1 MKFMMHDDIMVAD
14 KVCTGG
20 SKFLAGFKSPL
31 SAKVYE
37 KCLAHGME
45 FEGFVI
51 PDEFSI
57 DNLFDE
63 KDELDAAIT
72 ALLDNKCDVVLCND
86 VFGKIRRQA
95 PANGLIYI
103 HPSYGTVSRFGLMQ
117 GIASMDQ
124 IGILCRNLEDGI
136 EVLNV
141 ISGHDASDGT
151 SLPAESY
158 SYEAKADKAVKAV
171 ADSKIFPVDV
181 EADDIEMKYADCFSQ
196 IFYILGSAE
205 ICNNTNRY
213 DGVKF
218 GYRAEDVNGIN
229 DLYVKSR
236 TESFGRDLQLASLA
250 GCMVLSKEY
259 YDDLYNKSMQIRRL
273 VRDYYADVLDNA
285 DVIALPAKL
294 EGKTKYE
301 QMAIY
306 ALAPLC
312 GFASISMLYNNSATQ
327 FICKRNG
334 ENKMFALAQEGLK

>member
-1 MKFMMHDDIMVAD
+1 MKFMMHDDIMVAG

-31 SAKVYE
+31 SARVYE
-37 KCLAHGME
+37 KCLAHDME
-45 FEGFVI
+45 FEGFLT

-63 KDELDAAIT
+63 KDELDSAVV
-72 ALLDNKCDVVLCND
+72 ALTEGKCDVVLCND
-86 VFGKIRRQA
+86 VFGKLRRQA

-117 GIASMDQ
+117 GVASMDQ
-124 IGILCRNLEDGI
+124 IGILCRNLEEGI

-141 ISGHDASDGT
+141 ISGHDVSDGT
-151 SLPAESY
+151 SLPAATY
-158 SYEAKADKAVKAV
+158 AYAAKADKAVKVV
-171 ADSKIFPVDV
+171 ADSKTFPVEI
-181 EADDIEMKYADCFSQ
+181 EAGNIEMKYADCFAQ

-229 DLYVKSR
+229 DLYVRSR
-236 TESFGRDLQLASLA
+236 TESFGRNLQLASIA

-259 YDDLYNKSMQIRRL
+259 YDGLYNKSMQIRRL
-273 VRDYYADVLDNA
+273 VKDYYTEILDNA
-285 DVIALPAKL
+285 DVIALPAKMD
-294 EGKTKYE
+294 GATKYE
-301 QMAIY
+301 QVALY

-312 GFASISMLYNNSATQ
+312 GFASVSMLYNNKPTQ

-334 ENKMFALAQEGLK
+334 ENAMFALAQGK